1 MSVTSVSS
9 REDHRMNRRRLLGT
23 GLGAVA
29 AAGLAPLAVPGPAAA
44 ATRGGGTTPALPV
57 PHVTEIARMGP
68 IGCEGIVFDH
78 SGRLFMSD
86 TLGTEILQIG
96 PDGSA
101 RVWSRGL
108 RGAPNGHKVLPDG
121 THLVAQMGPPAA
133 VLWLD
138 ADGHVLRT
146 LTEDSQGRPLRAP
159 NDVTVDPRT
168 GACYISDPGRFGTGE
183 PGRVLRLD
191 SPRGQ
196 LRTVVDEGVLQFPNG
211 LALTPDRRFLMV
223 SEGGRNR
230 VTRFPVR
237 RDGGLGEPRPFARLP
252 SQPNTWTGGEAQP
265 DGLAFDAEGR
275 LYIAHFGTGLVRVHD
290 ARGHD
295 LGSLDSR
302 TPCITNM
309 VFGGPGLDQL
319 FVTGHLGTSLSD
331 PGPAV
336 VVRLTLPGIRGL
348 SLLTPDGAPAHR

>member
-1 MSVTSVSS
+1 MSVTPVTA
-9 REDHRMNRRRLLGT
+9 REEPRLDRRRLLGA
-23 GLGAVA
+23 GLGVA
-29 AAGLAPLAVPGPAAA
+29 AAVSVPLAAPGPAVAVTA
-44 ATRGGGTTPALPV
+44 SGGNPPALPV
-57 PHVTEIARMGP
+57 PHVTETARMGP
-68 IGCEGIVFDH
+68 IGCEGIVFDR

-86 TLGTEILQIG
+86 TLGTGILEIG
-96 PDGSA
+96 RDGST

-108 RGAPNGHKVLPDG
+108 TGAPNGHKVLPDG
-121 THLVAQMGPPAA
+121 THLVAQMGPPGA

-138 ADGHVLRT
+138 ADGNVLRT
-146 LTEDSQGRPLRAP
+146 ITEDSRGRPLRAP
-159 NDVTVDPRT
+159 NDVTVNPRT

-183 PGRVLRLD
+183 PGRVHYLE

-196 LRTVVDEGVLQFPNG
+196 LTTVVDEGVLQFPNG
-211 LALTPDRRFLMV
+211 LALTPDRRSLMV

-230 VTRFPVR
+230 VMRFSVR
-237 RDGGLGEPRPFARLP
+237 RDGSLGERGLFAELP

-275 LYIAHFGTGLVRVHD
+275 LYIAHFGTGLLRVHD
-290 ARGHD
+290 ARGRD
-295 LGSLDSR
+295 LGSLDCR
-302 TPCITNM
+302 CPCITNL
-309 VFGGPGLDQL
+309 VFGGPDLDQL

-348 SLLTPDGAPAHR
+348 SLLTADAAHERR